1 MNKWFNKFNKLT
13 KVFIVIGMIF
23 SMCFSAGNTT
33 SVEAWDNTIPHEFT
47 RIKEINYPWWWSKK
61 IGSTKQWSTVMT
73 KYNGK
78 YAVVG
83 FDGSLRIYEETG
95 EELFSGSLLDSADFA
110 RCLKGRI

>member
-1 MNKWFNKFNKLT
+1 MTGNIESEGYGAMANNIICMFGISLFEHT
-13 KVFIVIGMIF
+13 GYCDAMEDGIQYKV
-23 SMCFSAGNTT
+23 A
-33 SVEAWDNTIPHEFT
+33 EWDLCDM
-47 RIKEINYPWWWSKK
+47 K
-61 IGSTKQWSTVMT
+61 

-110 RCLKGRI
+110 RCLKGKI

>member
-1 MNKWFNKFNKLT
+1 MYLWYNSH
-13 KVFIVIGMIF
+13 M
-23 SMCFSAGNTT
+23 AGNIESEGYGAMANNIICMFGISLFEHTGYCD
-33 SVEAWDNTIPHEFT
+33 VMEDGIQYKVAEWDLCDM
-47 RIKEINYPWWWSKK
+47 K
-61 IGSTKQWSTVMT
+61 

-110 RCLKGRI
+110 RCLKGKI